1 MKSLQRIGLL
11 LTLVFLLP
19 ALFYSVY
26 ELSSLDKDEEMIQ
39 EIYAKQLE
47 SIIFSA
53 NQYAD
58 DVVGN
63 WVFKIET
70 GLAKSS
76 PDSISPEL
84 KNLLNFNSALIGVFL
99 VDTIEHEPAL
109 QKYTIENSVTQEVWE
124 RTTQTISNN
133 RELINQFLSLQ
144 RSGFQ
149 KVERIAIAGN
159 EESNIH
165 CLLFTTQISDG
176 FRVAGFFIDA
186 NLFIEDV
193 VGPKLQST
201 AKEQFI
207 LSVLRKD
214 NHAVVYTT
222 IKDANVEQPVEA
234 VTKEFWILP
243 DYMLGISAK
252 GNTVEQVIRE
262 RTKTNMWLIAALDF
276 ILIIAVFFVFR
287 NSFDFIRI

>member
-149 KVERIAIAGN
+149 KVERITIAGN

-186 NLFIEDV
+186 
-193 VGPKLQST
+193 K
-201 AKEQFI
+201 
-207 LSVLRKD
+207 
-214 NHAVVYTT
+214 
-222 IKDANVEQPVEA
+222 
-234 VTKEFWILP
+234 
-243 DYMLGISAK
+243 
-252 GNTVEQVIRE
+252 
-262 RTKTNMWLIAALDF
+262 
-276 ILIIAVFFVFR
+276 
-287 NSFDFIRI
+287 